1 MLPQALAFLRRRR
14 IDAVLPDFGLQRDQ
28 SLPDERRRAI
38 AHVEPDIDGQDVL
51 LSEPREQPGL
61 QQRGLAQAGLPE
73 QDRQRCLA
81 HEAQQLGRLSIAAA
95 EEMLRPLV
103 ERAQARP
110 GVLGVDEGARDEA
123 FSAHAGRWLRRSRIS
138 RVISLRRSSLRLPSG
153 AWPKW
158 VPRKLVGTR
167 RKIPASPS

>member
-51 LSEPREQPGL
+51 LSEPREQ
-61 QQRGLAQAGLPE
+61 
-73 QDRQRCLA
+73 
-81 HEAQQLGRLSIAAA
+81 LGRLSIAAA

-110 GVLGVDEGARDEA
+110 GVLGVDEGARGNA
-123 FSAHAGRWLRRSRIS
+123 LSAHAGLWLRRSRIS

-158 VPRKLVGTR
+158 VPRKL
-167 RKIPASPS
+167 